1 MDELTALREF
11 RSDPPGPS
19 AAETAAA
26 RSRLLAAMSAGR
38 SGQGHPAAPLRSP
51 AGAAL
56 HHRRAVAGRQ
66 AVAAGRPGRRLW
78 VPVAA
83 AAAVMTAGIAVAAV
97 AASGPRAALH
107 QPAGPAA
114 VTAAFVLHQAA
125 SAAASQAAGKG
136 RFFVTES
143 EYITPA
149 DNQDDPAFRTIW
161 IGHGSTGRLVQL
173 GLTASI
179 PSPVPFG
186 RSTLTWAQLQ
196 HLPTAAGPLLA
207 DIARVSGHLGQPLA
221 VSEFGTAVSLLFEAP
236 SPPALRSALY
246 DLVSRL
252 PGVRVVSDSRDL
264 IGRTA
269 AEVYIRLEAQDNSG
283 EALFFDPSTSAVLG
297 VADLGGRKLQC
308 PPEWEDAVLAT
319 GYVGSKF
326 QLPPGAPASLR
337 PVSWPRSAPGCPSTA
352 SLQPAPT
359 PGS

>member
-196 HLPTAAGPLLA
+196 HLPTAAGP
-207 DIARVSGHLGQPLA
+207 PLA

-246 DLVSRL
+246 DLVARL

>member
-38 SGQGHPAAPLRSP
+38 SGQGQAAAPLRSP

-56 HHRRAVAGRQ
+56 HHRRAVAGRR
-66 AVAAGRPGRRLW
+66 AAAAPRAGRRLR

-107 QPAGPAA
+107 QPTGPAA

-143 EYITPA
+143 EYVTPA

-161 IGHGSTGRLVQL
+161 IGHGRTGRLVQL

-207 DIARVSGHLGQPLA
+207 DIARVSRHLGQPLA

-246 DLVSRL
+246 DLVARL

-269 AEVYIRLEAQDNSG
+269 AEAYIRLEAQDNSG

-337 PVSWPRSAPGCPSTA
+337 PVSWPRSAPGCPRPA